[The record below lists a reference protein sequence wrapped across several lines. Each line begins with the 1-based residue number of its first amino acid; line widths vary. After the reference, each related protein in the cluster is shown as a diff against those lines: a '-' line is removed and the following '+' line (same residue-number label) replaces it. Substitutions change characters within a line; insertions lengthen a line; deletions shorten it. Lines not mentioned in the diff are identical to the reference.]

1 MIIFL
6 IVKLNKHS
14 LSFVIKNRIKKI
26 LVPLDGSANSIRGLD
41 EAIRIARQS
50 HATITGVLV
59 LSAPPVLAY
68 QARLFKGKAFAN
80 ARRLMERAKLRA
92 AKNGIL
98 FEYKILGGDPGDII
112 IRLANSKT
120 SGYNL
125 IVMGH
130 RGISGAKELFLG
142 SVSNYVLH
150 KSKIPILIV
159 K

>member
-1 MIIFL
+1 M
-6 IVKLNKHS
+6 
-14 LSFVIKNRIKKI
+14 IKNRIKKI
-26 LVPLDGSANSIRGLD
+26 LVPLDDSANSIRGLD

-50 HATITGVLV
+50 HATITGIFVV
-59 LSAPPVLAY
+59 SAPPVLAY
-68 QARLFKGKAFAN
+68 RARIFKDKAFNDAK
-80 ARRLMERAKLRA
+80 RALEKAQVRA

-98 FEYKILGGDPGDII
+98 LNYKILSGDPGDII
-112 IRLANSKT
+112 VRLANSKAN
-120 SGYNL
+120 GHNL

-130 RGISGAKELFLG
+130 RGISAAKELFLG

>member
-1 MIIFL
+1 MSVL
-6 IVKLNKHS
+6 QS
-14 LSFVIKNRIKKI
+14 RIKKI

-50 HATITGVLV
+50 HATITGIFVI
-59 LSAPPVLAY
+59 SAPPVLAY
-68 QARLFKGKAFAN
+68 QARMFKEKTFKDVKRHLEKAQV
-80 ARRLMERAKLRA
+80 RA

-98 FEYKILGGDPGDII
+98 LNYKILSGDPGDII
-112 IRLANSKT
+112 VKLANSKAN
-120 SGYNL
+120 GYNL

-130 RGISGAKELFLG
+130 RGISAVKELFLG

-150 KSKIPILIV
+150 KSKIPILIA

>member
-1 MIIFL
+1 MSVL
-6 IVKLNKHS
+6 QS
-14 LSFVIKNRIKKI
+14 RIKKI
-26 LVPLDGSANSIRGLD
+26 LVPLDGSANSIRGLE

-50 HATITGVLV
+50 HATITGIFVI
-59 LSAPPVLAY
+59 SAPPVLAY
-68 QARLFKGKAFAN
+68 QARIFKDKAFNN
-80 ARRLMERAKLRA
+80 AKRALEKAQVRA

-98 FEYKILGGDPGDII
+98 FYYKILSGDPGDII
-112 IRLANSKT
+112 VRLANSKAN
-120 SGYNL
+120 GHNL

-130 RGISGAKELFLG
+130 RGISAAKELFLG

>member
-1 MIIFL
+1 ML
-6 IVKLNKHS
+6 QS
-14 LSFVIKNRIKKI
+14 RIKKI
-26 LVPLDGSANSIRGLD
+26 LVPLDGSANASRGLD

-50 HATITGVLV
+50 HATITGILV

-68 QARLFKGKAFAN
+68 QARVFKSKAFTN
-80 ARRLMERAKLRA
+80 AKRLMERAKLRA

-98 FEYKILGGDPGDII
+98 FDYKILGGDAGDII

-130 RGISGAKELFLG
+130 RGIGGVKELFLG

>member
-1 MIIFL
+1 M
-6 IVKLNKHS
+6 
-14 LSFVIKNRIKKI
+14 IKNRIKKI

-50 HATITGVLV
+50 HATITGIYVA
-59 LSAPPVLAY
+59 SAPPLLAY
-68 QARLFKGKAFAN
+68 QARIFTKKTFRDAKRHLEKAQV
-80 ARRLMERAKLRA
+80 RA

-98 FEYKILGGDPGDII
+98 LNYKILSGDPGDII
-112 IRLANSKT
+112 TRLANSKAN
-120 SGYNL
+120 GYNL

-130 RGISGAKELFLG
+130 RGVSAVKELFLG

-150 KSKIPILIV
+150 KSKIPVLIV

>member
-1 MIIFL
+1 M
-6 IVKLNKHS
+6 
-14 LSFVIKNRIKKI
+14 IKNRITKI
-26 LVPLDGSANSIRGLD
+26 LVPLDGSTNSIRGLD

-50 HATITGVLV
+50 HATITGVFV
-59 LSAPPVLAY
+59 VSAPPVLAY
-68 QARLFKGKAFAN
+68 QARTFKDKAFNN
-80 ARRLMERAKLRA
+80 AKRTLEKAQVRA

-98 FEYKILGGDPGDII
+98 LNYKILSGGPGDII
-112 IRLANSKT
+112 VRLANSKAN
-120 SGYNL
+120 GYNL

-130 RGISGAKELFLG
+130 RGISAAKELFLG

>member
-1 MIIFL
+1 M
-6 IVKLNKHS
+6 
-14 LSFVIKNRIKKI
+14 IKNRITKI
-26 LVPLDGSANSIRGLD
+26 LVPLDGSTNSIRGLD

-50 HATITGVLV
+50 HATITGIFVV
-59 LSAPPVLAY
+59 SAPPVLAY
-68 QARLFKGKAFAN
+68 QARSFKDKAFNN
-80 ARRLMERAKLRA
+80 AKRILEKAQVRA

-98 FEYKILGGDPGDII
+98 LNYKILSGDPGDII
-112 IRLANSKT
+112 VRLANSKAND
-120 SGYNL
+120 YNL

-130 RGISGAKELFLG
+130 RGISAAKELFLG

>member
-1 MIIFL
+1 
-6 IVKLNKHS
+6 
-14 LSFVIKNRIKKI
+14 LSVLQSRIKKI

-50 HATITGVLV
+50 HATITGIFVI
-59 LSAPPVLAY
+59 SAPPVLAY
-68 QARLFKGKAFAN
+68 QARMFKEKTFKDVKRHLEKAQV
-80 ARRLMERAKLRA
+80 RA

-98 FEYKILGGDPGDII
+98 LNYKILSGDPGDII
-112 IRLANSKT
+112 VKLANSKAN
-120 SGYNL
+120 GYNL

-130 RGISGAKELFLG
+130 RGISAVKELFLG

-150 KSKIPILIV
+150 KSKIPILIA

>member
-1 MIIFL
+1 
-6 IVKLNKHS
+6 
-14 LSFVIKNRIKKI
+14 VIKNRIKKI

-50 HATITGVLV
+50 HAIITGIFVV
-59 LSAPPVLAY
+59 SAPPVLAY
-68 QARLFKGKAFAN
+68 QARIFKDKAFNN
-80 ARRLMERAKLRA
+80 AKRTLEKAQVRA

-98 FEYKILGGDPGDII
+98 FYYKTLSGDPGDII
-112 IRLANSKT
+112 VRLANSKAN
-120 SGYNL
+120 GYNL

-130 RGISGAKELFLG
+130 RGISAAKELFLG